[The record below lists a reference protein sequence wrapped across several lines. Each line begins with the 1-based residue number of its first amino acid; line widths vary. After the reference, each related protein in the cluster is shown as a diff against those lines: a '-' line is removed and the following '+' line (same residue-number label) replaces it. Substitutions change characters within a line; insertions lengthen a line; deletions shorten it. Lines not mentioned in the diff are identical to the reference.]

1 MNSFEQEENNFKNNF
16 LKTYLHIHNPTLQ
29 DNPYYKLDLTKNILY
44 LHKQLSDSDTDGI
57 FEFNKIFTNEKDNNS
72 FIYKTVCDNMLNEFF
87 EGKSHC
93 LISYGNTMSDKFK
106 VFIGDLNNKGILL
119 QTFDD
124 IKKNNKEN
132 FKIYLSYFCLY
143 NDKLIDLC
151 NINENIINNK
161 LEENLMKR
169 ATEINKD
176 YDINNMNKSIIDNNN
191 SNDIIINELFSEL
204 IKVEINSQYHIY
216 SKSHFCFIF
225 YLINETESSINNNNK
240 NIISTLTFIL
250 LNGSELLKK
259 NSLSK
264 KSEVSSSLIS
274 VESQYIFNSIIYSI
288 SSNKIL
294 NHNYKNFEKDKV
306 SKLTSILNNI
316 CFNPE
321 KENIKFI
328 IIGNIIPITG
338 YYEITKDTLM
348 FLFNIRQSCINN
360 KKNGS
365 NQEKNFTRKISTN
378 TRDDVIFD
386 LENKMKFQADTIER
400 LNKTVQKKDEKIFD
414 LEKNYKAQV
423 EFLKKYFGF
432 KGKVEVLLS
441 GDVNTKEYKEAQNI
455 REAKEDALA
464 LKRNIIFLEKKLNKK
479 DEEINKLKYEEDI
492 KLNDQT
498 MLKYYLLADNI
509 KKNKKK
515 DIESKKE
522 FFTQLQKYE
531 NDIQNKDK
539 IIEELKKELDNK
551 NKILLSIPKVIK
563 NKIPLNK
570 SKELEL
576 SDNNNNEEI
585 ITIKKDKKEVE
596 KNELIDIIKKNKE
609 ENNKI
614 KIKYEN
620 LLSQNQKKLEEK
632 INLINQIIK
641 DNKIKFNSFQNEL
654 VQFYNTFINLI
665 NSYYKNKK
673 QINIFEKA
681 LSNTEKELNEIKY
694 PNIFKL
700 ISNNKNIKKNFTFKN
715 GKEEITNNKKENEQ
729 ITSEK
734 IKETVINFDDMLK
747 SITLSKIID
756 FTKSKNKSIFSFNKK
771 EIGLLSKEILEKN
784 YLEITNYINNLEKY
798 IIKYNEFQEK
808 ENQNKK
814 NNYKKDIITEYE
826 EKIKK
831 LRESLNREL
840 QKNYNNLMIINSQKK
855 LIEEYNFKNILN
867 TSKNK
872 SKDKYPLLSSSKD
885 NNFIQYRNSSKIRN
899 NTDKNIYQPTI
910 ASSYYKS
917 NKIFGKSIEIIDDNK
932 RSKINIKKR
941 PLSSRNKNNKGK
953 HVSFFKNNNDISN
966 KG

>member
-29 DNPYYKLDLTKNILY
+29 DNQYYKLDLTKNILY

-169 ATEINKD
+169 ATEINKN

-464 LKRNIIFLEKKLNKK
+464 LKRNIIF
-479 DEEINKLKYEEDI
+479 
-492 KLNDQT
+492 
-498 MLKYYLLADNI
+498 
-509 KKNKKK
+509 
-515 DIESKKE
+515 
-522 FFTQLQKYE
+522 
-531 NDIQNKDK
+531 
-539 IIEELKKELDNK
+539 
-551 NKILLSIPKVIK
+551 
-563 NKIPLNK
+563 
-570 SKELEL
+570 
-576 SDNNNNEEI
+576 
-585 ITIKKDKKEVE
+585 
-596 KNELIDIIKKNKE
+596 
-609 ENNKI
+609 
-614 KIKYEN
+614 
-620 LLSQNQKKLEEK
+620 
-632 INLINQIIK
+632 
-641 DNKIKFNSFQNEL
+641 
-654 VQFYNTFINLI
+654 
-665 NSYYKNKK
+665 
-673 QINIFEKA
+673 
-681 LSNTEKELNEIKY
+681 
-694 PNIFKL
+694 
-700 ISNNKNIKKNFTFKN
+700 
-715 GKEEITNNKKENEQ
+715 
-729 ITSEK
+729 
-734 IKETVINFDDMLK
+734 
-747 SITLSKIID
+747 
-756 FTKSKNKSIFSFNKK
+756 
-771 EIGLLSKEILEKN
+771 
-784 YLEITNYINNLEKY
+784 
-798 IIKYNEFQEK
+798 
-808 ENQNKK
+808 
-814 NNYKKDIITEYE
+814 
-826 EKIKK
+826 
-831 LRESLNREL
+831 
-840 QKNYNNLMIINSQKK
+840 
-855 LIEEYNFKNILN
+855 
-867 TSKNK
+867 
-872 SKDKYPLLSSSKD
+872 
-885 NNFIQYRNSSKIRN
+885 
-899 NTDKNIYQPTI
+899 
-910 ASSYYKS
+910 
-917 NKIFGKSIEIIDDNK
+917 
-932 RSKINIKKR
+932 
-941 PLSSRNKNNKGK
+941 
-953 HVSFFKNNNDISN
+953 
-966 KG
+966 